1 MIIIIEI
8 LKTKSTACCVKQKE
22 EEEKVCSIF
31 ANFLLLSR
39 KPSLYLSSKNSF
51 LFLVFFLVIISLY

>member
-39 KPSLYLSSKNSF
+39 KPSLYLGK
-51 LFLVFFLVIISLY
+51 LLGTPEYHKCALPLLI